1 MQSERLRQIAPM
13 FDAKLWTNILE
24 RVPGLELGP
33 GEMPKFAMW
42 SFLGTEV
49 IIFGG
54 LTALTI
60 LEVAVASIPLP
71 KTAQI
76 AALVVIAIIKAAL
89 VVLFYMHLRYDSKWY
104 MLILLAGIFFALLL
118 GRFLPLML
126 R

>member
-1 MQSERLRQIAPM
+1 
-13 FDAKLWTNILE
+13 
-24 RVPGLELGP
+24 
-33 GEMPKFAMW
+33 
-42 SFLGTEV
+42 
-49 IIFGG
+49 
-54 LTALTI
+54 
-60 LEVAVASIPLP
+60 LP

-104 MLILLAGIFFALLL
+104 MLILLVEIFFALPL